1 MENLPLTSCSFF
13 QLFDP
18 YIHGHGHTPRL
29 IVKEPRRREGV
40 YIFGVGGRVFSP
52 KRPEIRLL
60 WVFLLQ
66 FFRGGYLT
74 FGSRGGGKSFPL
86 KALGGSD
93 YLPTPP
99 MPTYDP
105 RCFGY
110 AVVEG
115 LLSWN
120 NIWAALWHAVSL
132 YLAILI
138 LLSTIMLSTPILFS
152 YFDYFSM
159 KSEIKIC
166 DSHISV
172 FLPLWTFLPFF
183 MQKLLRALFVGSTK
197 MNITLSCALLWAIHA
212 RLFDCGAR

>member
-1 MENLPLTSCSFF
+1 MDSERASTEGGCLYFR
-13 QLFDP
+13 
-18 YIHGHGHTPRL
+18 G
-29 IVKEPRRREGV
+29 RREGV
-40 YIFGVGGRVFSP
+40 FAKKAWNSSFMSFSFTIFPRRVSDF
-52 KRPEIRLL
+52 RLK
-60 WVFLLQ
+60 
-66 FFRGGYLT
+66 
-74 FGSRGGGKSFPL
+74 GGGKSLPL
-86 KALGGSD
+86 KGLGGSD
-93 YLPTPP
+93 YLTTPP